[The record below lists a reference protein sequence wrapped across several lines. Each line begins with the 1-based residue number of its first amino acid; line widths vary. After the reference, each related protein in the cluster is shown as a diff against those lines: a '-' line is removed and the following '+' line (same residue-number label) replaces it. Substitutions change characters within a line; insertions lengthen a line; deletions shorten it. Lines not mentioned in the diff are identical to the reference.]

1 VGQVDGMTADLIDQ
15 IRKKIQHYDYQYYV
29 LDDPTV
35 PDAEYDRLMRQLIA
49 LESEYPDLKTNDSP
63 TQRVSGSPLNSFQQI
78 QHEVPMLSLSNVFS
92 AEELMAFDQ
101 RVKDRLN
108 QQQTITYNAEPK
120 LDGLAVSIL
129 YERGLL
135 VRAATRGD
143 GATGEDIT
151 DNIRTIRS
159 VPLKLIGERWPE
171 RLEVRGEVFIS
182 RSGFVKLNQ
191 LAAKNNQ
198 KQFVNPRNAA
208 AGSLRQL
215 DPRLTA
221 QRPLD
226 IFCYGIGIHERGDLP
241 AGHFQRL
248 QRFKQWGLR
257 VCPLIQQVQ
266 GVQGCIKY
274 FERMQALRDDLDYEI
289 DGIVYK
295 VDDIKD
301 QEQLGFVSRA
311 PRWATAHKF
320 PAQEELTIV
329 EDIDFQVGRTGAL
342 TPVAKLTPVFVGG
355 VTVSNATLH
364 NMDEVER
371 KDVRVGDTVIVR
383 RAGDVI
389 PEVLKVV
396 LDRRPKKSCAVKLPA
411 VCPECGGKVVRLE
424 TEAVARCVAGFDCPA
439 QRKASLKHYVSRLA
453 MDIDGLGDKLV
464 EQFIDKNLVT
474 SLDQLY
480 DLDQSTLTGLE
491 RMGSKS
497 ADNLIAAIEKS
508 KATTLARFIYA
519 LGIREVGEATASA
532 LAATFEL
539 DELMKADVEQLMNV
553 PDVGPVVAQN
563 LVDYF
568 SQSSHMQ
575 TIQKLTQDK
584 GIHWPQ
590 GDKAIS
596 TEGRLNGQTYVL
608 TGTLSTM
615 SRDQASQKIK
625 ALGAKVSSSISK
637 NTTALIAGDKA
648 GSKLQKAEKLGVP
661 VMTEQ
666 MLIQLLDE

>member
-1 VGQVDGMTADLIDQ
+1 MTADSIEQL
-15 IRKKIQHYDYQYYV
+15 RKKIQLYDYQYYV

-35 PDAEYDRLMRQLIA
+35 PDAEYDRLMRELLA
-49 LESEYPDLKTNDSP
+49 LESDHPEFKTDDSP
-63 TQRVSGSPLNSFQQI
+63 TQRVAGKPLDSFNQVK
-78 QHEVPMLSLSNVFS
+78 HEVPMLSLSNVFS
-92 AEELMAFDQ
+92 YEELTAFDQ
-101 RVKDRLN
+101 RVKDRLD
-108 QQQTITYNAEPK
+108 QHRTITYNAEPK

-129 YERGLL
+129 YEQGFL

-143 GATGEDIT
+143 GSTGEDIT
-151 DNIRTIRS
+151 ENIRTIRS
-159 VPLKLIGERWPE
+159 VPLKLMGEDWPQ
-171 RLEVRGEVFIS
+171 RLEVRGEVFMS
-182 RSGFVKLNQ
+182 RAGFEKLNR
-191 LAAKNNQ
+191 LAEEKDQ

-226 IFCYGIGIHERGDLP
+226 IFCYGIGVHEGGDLP
-241 AGHFQRL
+241 TSHYQRL
-248 QRFKQWGLR
+248 QILKKWGLR

-266 GVQGCIKY
+266 GAQGCMKY
-274 FERMQALRDDLDYEI
+274 YERMQTQRVNLDYEI

-295 VDDIKD
+295 VDEVEH
-301 QEQLGFVSRA
+301 QQQLGFVSRA

-329 EDIDFQVGRTGAL
+329 EDVDFQVGRTGAL

-371 KDVRVGDTVIVR
+371 KDVRIGDTVIVR

-396 LDRRPKKSCAVKLPA
+396 LERRPKQSHAVKLPTH
-411 VCPECGGKVVRLE
+411 CPECGGKVVRSE
-424 TEAVARCVAGFDCPA
+424 AEAVARCVAGFDCPA

-453 MDIDGLGDKLV
+453 MDVDGLGDKLV
-464 EQFIDKNLVT
+464 DQVIDKDLVS

-480 DLDQSTLTGLE
+480 DLDETTLAGLE

-497 ADNLIAAIEKS
+497 AQNLLAAIDKS
-508 KATTLARFIYA
+508 KETTLARFIYA
-519 LGIREVGEATASA
+519 LGIREVGEATATA
-532 LAATFEL
+532 LAETFEL
-539 DELMKADVEQLMNV
+539 DELMRADIETLMNV

-563 LVDYF
+563 IIDYF
-568 SQSSHMQ
+568 SQSQHVQ
-575 TIQKLTQDK
+575 TLQKITQEKGVYWPKQDRVNSIQ
-584 GIHWPQ
+584 
-590 GDKAIS
+590 
-596 TEGRLNGQTYVL
+596 GRLSGQTYVL
-608 TGTLSTM
+608 TGTLTSM

-637 NTTALIAGDKA
+637 NTTALVAGDKA
-648 GSKLQKAEKLGVP
+648 GSKLQKAEKLGVS

-666 MLIQLLDE
+666 MLIDLLNE

>member
-159 VPLKLIGERWPE
+159 VPLKLIGEGWPE

-241 AGHFQRL
+241 GA
-248 QRFKQWGLR
+248 
-257 VCPLIQQVQ
+257 
-266 GVQGCIKY
+266 
-274 FERMQALRDDLDYEI
+274 
-289 DGIVYK
+289 
-295 VDDIKD
+295 
-301 QEQLGFVSRA
+301 
-311 PRWATAHKF
+311 F
-320 PAQEELTIV
+320 PAS
-329 EDIDFQVGRTGAL
+329 
-342 TPVAKLTPVFVGG
+342 AK
-355 VTVSNATLH
+355 
-364 NMDEVER
+364 
-371 KDVRVGDTVIVR
+371 I
-383 RAGDVI
+383 
-389 PEVLKVV
+389 
-396 LDRRPKKSCAVKLPA
+396 
-411 VCPECGGKVVRLE
+411 
-424 TEAVARCVAGFDCPA
+424 
-439 QRKASLKHYVSRLA
+439 
-453 MDIDGLGDKLV
+453 
-464 EQFIDKNLVT
+464 
-474 SLDQLY
+474 
-480 DLDQSTLTGLE
+480 
-491 RMGSKS
+491 
-497 ADNLIAAIEKS
+497 
-508 KATTLARFIYA
+508 
-519 LGIREVGEATASA
+519 
-532 LAATFEL
+532 
-539 DELMKADVEQLMNV
+539 
-553 PDVGPVVAQN
+553 
-563 LVDYF
+563 
-568 SQSSHMQ
+568 
-575 TIQKLTQDK
+575 
-584 GIHWPQ
+584 
-590 GDKAIS
+590 
-596 TEGRLNGQTYVL
+596 
-608 TGTLSTM
+608 
-615 SRDQASQKIK
+615 
-625 ALGAKVSSSISK
+625 
-637 NTTALIAGDKA
+637 
-648 GSKLQKAEKLGVP
+648 
-661 VMTEQ
+661 
-666 MLIQLLDE
+666 

>member
-1 VGQVDGMTADLIDQ
+1 MTADLIDQ
-15 IRKKIQHYDYQYYV
+15 IRKKIQRYDYQYYV
-29 LDDPTV
+29 LDDPSV

-49 LESEYPDLKTNDSP
+49 LESEHPELKTNDSP
-63 TQRVSGSPLNSFQQI
+63 TQRVSGSPLASFRQI
-78 QHEVPMLSLSNVFS
+78 QHEVPMLSLSNVFTT
-92 AEELMAFDQ
+92 EELIAFDQ

-108 QQQTITYNAEPK
+108 QQQAITYNAEPK

-129 YERGLL
+129 YERGSL

-151 DNIRTIRS
+151 ENIRTIRS
-159 VPLKLIGERWPE
+159 VPLKLLGEGWPE
-171 RLEVRGEVFIS
+171 RLEIRGEVFIS
-182 RSGFVKLNQ
+182 RSGFEKLNQ
-191 LAAKNNQ
+191 LAKKNNQ
-198 KQFVNPRNAA
+198 KKFVNPRNAA

-226 IFCYGIGIHERGDLP
+226 IFCYGIGIHEKGHLP
-241 AGHFQRL
+241 TGHFQRL
-248 QRFKQWGLR
+248 QIFKEWGLR

-266 GVQGCIKY
+266 GVQGCMKY
-274 FERMQALRDDLDYEI
+274 FERIQALRDDLDYEI

-295 VDDIKD
+295 VDEVNL
-301 QEQLGFVSRA
+301 QEKLGFVSRA

-329 EDIDFQVGRTGAL
+329 EDINFQVGRTGAL

-371 KDVRVGDTVIVR
+371 KDVRIGDTVIIR

-396 LDRRPKKSCAVKLPA
+396 LDRRPKKSHAVKLPS
-411 VCPECGGKVVRLE
+411 VCPKCGGRVVRSE
-424 TEAVARCVAGFDCPA
+424 TEAIARCVAGFDCPA

-464 EQFIDKNLVT
+464 EQLIDKDLVT

-480 DLDQSTLTGLE
+480 DLDESTLAGLE

-497 ADNLIAAIEKS
+497 ANNLLAAIEKS
-508 KATTLARFIYA
+508 KATTLARFSYA
-519 LGIREVGEATASA
+519 LGIREVGEATATA

-539 DELMKADVEQLMNV
+539 DELMKADVEQLMDV
-553 PDVGPVVAQN
+553 PDIGPVVAQN

-568 SQSSHMQ
+568 SQSSHVQ
-575 TIQKLTQDK
+575 IIQKLTQDK

-590 GDKAIS
+590 LDNPIN

-608 TGTLSTM
+608 TGTLSSM
-615 SRDQASQKIK
+615 SRDQASQQIK

-637 NTTALIAGDKA
+637 NTTALVAGDKA

-666 MLIQLLDE
+666 MLVQLLEK